1 MDCTDCK
8 LFKWHWS
15 YYGRD
20 PYCQKNGFG
29 WMDDIS
35 QCKDFEQK
43 PKSLIEQLTMD
54 DVSQCKD
61 FEPQSNAS

>member
-1 MDCTDCK
+1 MDCTDCTDCK

-20 PYCQKNGFG
+20 PYCKKNGFG
-29 WMDDIS
+29 WMDDVS

-43 PKSLIEQLTMD
+43 PKSLIEQL
-54 DVSQCKD
+54 S
-61 FEPQSNAS
+61 